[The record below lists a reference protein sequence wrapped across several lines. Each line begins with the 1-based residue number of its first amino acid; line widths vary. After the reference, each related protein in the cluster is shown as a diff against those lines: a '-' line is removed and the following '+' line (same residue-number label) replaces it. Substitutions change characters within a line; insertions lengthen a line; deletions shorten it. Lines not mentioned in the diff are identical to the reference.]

1 MTPVRTDGEPSAPRA
16 RARRP
21 PSSLIANP
29 AMALPL
35 ERTLKR
41 EVVIDGAPYTVTLS
55 PLGVKLVRKGF
66 RKGRAVS
73 WRALLAQA
81 GDASDGGASDAEL
94 DGSDTD

>member
-1 MTPVRTDGEPSAPRA
+1 
-16 RARRP
+16 
-21 PSSLIANP
+21 
-29 AMALPL
+29 MALPL

-73 WRALLAQA
+73 WRALLAQSSPEGDGDDAPPA
-81 GDASDGGASDAEL
+81 GG
-94 DGSDTD
+94 